1 MPKADEAVAHL
12 MQIRNRL
19 MPIAERLLDIEAR
32 MATAK
37 VACQSPVIV
46 SLREFTASLL
56 SHKGLLSEEKNN
68 ECDRP
73 QEGLANVR

>member
-12 MQIRNRL
+12 MQIRDRL

-32 MATAK
+32 IATAK
-37 VACQSPVIV
+37 VADLLAVV

-56 SHKGLLSEEKNN
+56 SHKGMLSEEKNN
-68 ECDRP
+68 ECNRP

>member
-12 MQIRNRL
+12 MQIRDRL

-37 VACQSPVIV
+37 VADRLAVV
-46 SLREFTASLL
+46 SLREFTTSLL
-56 SHKGLLSEEKNN
+56 GHKGFDETN

-73 QEGLANVR
+73 QKGLANVR